1 MTYYAKSPQRDG
13 TQETVREH
21 TQKVKVLAQT
31 YGKSFGEEISA
42 GLCGVF
48 HDFGKYSSAFQQ
60 VLQGTRTGVDH
71 AIAGAVFLYGLR
83 KKALHPIIE
92 VVAAHH
98 SHLISCDDL
107 SGVMET
113 ALETEGPIMT
123 LCGKQAALCGG
134 KRLSG
139 SEDGVSVGFPG
150 LSFSKVTNNFASTT
164 FQRTGGF
171 NAAYSDAVFLLG
183 RR

>member
-98 SHLISCDDL
+98 SHLDGGRL
-107 SGVMET
+107 SSVRIGYFLFFPMLVFPIFPRFSLASGCFCYFGVT
-113 ALETEGPIMT
+113 SVL
-123 LCGKQAALCGG
+123 
-134 KRLSG
+134 LSG
-139 SEDGVSVGFPG
+139 STKPS
-150 LSFSKVTNNFASTT
+150 ST
-164 FQRTGGF
+164 R
-171 NAAYSDAVFLLG
+171 
-183 RR
+183 